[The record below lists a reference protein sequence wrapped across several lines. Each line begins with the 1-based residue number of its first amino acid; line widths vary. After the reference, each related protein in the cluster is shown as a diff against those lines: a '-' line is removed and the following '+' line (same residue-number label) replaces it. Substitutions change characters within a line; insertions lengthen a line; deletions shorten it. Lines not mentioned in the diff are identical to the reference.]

1 MTDFCSHRLDN
12 IHPSPSCRRM
22 KGLARV
28 SLFISVLTL
37 AGCQT
42 DYEDMTAAQR
52 AAYRRA
58 SSIYTYKP
66 DPSAPIQVTYRI
78 DDHRFVTLEN
88 YDRCFG
94 DNYYNDTR
102 IGIHQKVWTGEP
114 TDYRGRLV
122 IDDPSGTNMVLPTAR
137 NSLCGDRGCT
147 VKLAYSTDSG
157 RTFNWLPYIRNSSR
171 PSEDSENYTIA
182 ATSDGIY
189 VFQKRVYGGDYTA
202 SKYPLVR
209 GIDLTRPY
217 PAGLHDESFMAS
229 KRPGVLPSLHTPSGQ
244 DRFTCDA
251 SIRSAGQPT
260 AP

>member
-1 MTDFCSHRLDN
+1 
-12 IHPSPSCRRM
+12 M
-22 KGLARV
+22 KNLALA
-28 SLFISVLTL
+28 SLLISVLTL

-66 DPSAPIQVTYRI
+66 DPSAPIQVTYRV
-78 DDHRFVTLEN
+78 DEHRFVTLEN

-102 IGIHQKVWTGEP
+102 IGVHQKVWTGEP

-137 NSLCGDRGCT
+137 NSSCGDRGCT

-157 RTFNWLPYIRNSSR
+157 RTFSWLPYIRNSPR
-171 PSEDSENYTIA
+171 PSEDSDNYTIA
-182 ATSDGIY
+182 VTTHSLYIVQTDPPHLEQSKSAY
-189 VFQKRVYGGDYTA
+189 VRKA
-202 SKYPLVR
+202 PLYPLV
-209 GIDLTRPY
+209 DLTNLDRSKGVWETGDKAP
-217 PAGLHDESFMAS
+217 PFPSGL
-229 KRPGVLPSLHTPSGQ
+229 RTPSGQ

-251 SIRSAGQPT
+251 SIRSAGQPKT
-260 AP
+260 P

>member
-1 MTDFCSHRLDN
+1 MSAFCTHSMDK
-12 IHPSPSCRRM
+12 IHPSPSCRRR
-22 KGLARV
+22 KDLARV
-28 SLFISVLTL
+28 SLLIAVLAL

-66 DPSAPIQVTYRI
+66 DPNAPIQVTYRI

-102 IGIHQKVWTGEP
+102 IGVHQKVWTGEP
-114 TDYRGRLV
+114 IDYRGRLV
-122 IDDPSGTNMVLPTAR
+122 VDDRSGTNVVLPTAR
-137 NSLCGDRGCT
+137 NSVCGDRGCT

-171 PSEDSENYTIA
+171 PSEDSENYTIMVNRETA
-182 ATSDGIY
+182 FVVKDKGGSDYYI
-189 VFQKRVYGGDYTA
+189 V
-202 SKYPLVR
+202 KYPLIAGYVYGSGER
-209 GIDLTRPY
+209 LPGTVEIEFNAPMPSKLT
-217 PAGLHDESFMAS
+217 
-229 KRPGVLPSLHTPSGQ
+229 TPSGQ

-251 SIRSAGQPT
+251 SIRSAGQPKT
-260 AP
+260 P